1 MNSLLSTIIDL
12 LAPRFCSVC
21 GKRLKAG
28 EKGLCIDCLMELQ
41 LSPYCD
47 GKAGNALERLF
58 WQGLPIQRAAALM
71 VHDTDSMQ
79 RRLVLDMKFRNMPKT
94 GFYFGQIMARQ
105 LMGTDFF
112 DGVDVIVPVPI
123 PIMRMLKRGYNQSEQ
138 LALGIS
144 DVTGIPI
151 DTRSVRRKNYKTHQ
165 ARLSIA
171 ERADNVKG
179 SFILAKPENLEGRHV
194 LMVDDVI
201 TTVRTLREMGRTL
214 AAVPGVSLSVL
225 ALAVSKNLFRNVRAI
240 NPQEL

>member
-1 MNSLLSTIIDL
+1 MHSLLSTIIDL
-12 LAPRFCSVC
+12 LSPRFCSVC
-21 GKRLKAG
+21 GKRLKVG
-28 EKGLCIDCLMELQ
+28 EKGLCIECLMELQ

-71 VHDTDSMQ
+71 VYDTQSQQ
-79 RRLVLDMKFRNMPKT
+79 RRLILDMKFHNMPKT

-105 LMGTDFF
+105 LVDTDFF
-112 DGVDVIVPVPI
+112 KGVDVIVPVPI

-144 DVTGIPI
+144 SVTGLPI
-151 DTRSVRRKNYKTHQ
+151 DTRSVRRRNYKTHQ

-171 ERADNVKG
+171 ERANNVKG
-179 SFILAKPENLEGRHV
+179 SFRVSKPERLAGKHV

-201 TTVRTLREMGRTL
+201 TTARTLREMGRTL
-214 AAVPGVSLSVL
+214 AAIPGVRLSVL
-225 ALAVSKNLFRNVRAI
+225 AMAASKNLLLNVQAI